1 MVLKWNYKWSS
12 FLIRLGIIYLVQLM
26 IKGFDYSFGHFLDFT
41 FRGIIFSSSF
51 IVFWMII
58 WYLAE
63 WINEKIKYRGE
74 LIKLFINLIIGYAAG
89 FLSNN
94 IYRFGDIYLFDN
106 TETWKDIS
114 IFNPELVIALLL
126 IYMVVYGV
134 YEYLNVKLQ
143 KKDEQLKKEKLQKEN
158 IFAQYQSLKN
168 QIEPHFLFNS
178 LSVLSSIVHT
188 DSDLASDF
196 IVKLS
201 KTMRFIIEKNK
212 FDLVTLKD
220 EMAMVKDYFFLL
232 KTRFNDGI
240 HLQLLNDIE
249 NVNDIYIPPVSI
261 QLLIENAIKH
271 NKLSI
276 AEPIYISICICD
288 NYICVKNTLN
298 KKTEAIDST
307 GIGLN
312 NISKRY
318 ELIANKKVETKE
330 EDNLFIVKLPLLSQE
345 DYENFNY

>member
-1 MVLKWNYKWSS
+1 MILKWNDKISN
-12 FLIRLGIIYLVQLM
+12 FVIRLFIVYMVQLM
-26 IKGFDYSFGHFLDFT
+26 IKGFDYSFGHFFDFT
-41 FRGIIFSSSF
+41 FRGLVFSTTF
-51 IVFWMII
+51 ITFWLLI

-63 WINEKIKYRGE
+63 WVNDRIKHRGE
-74 LIKLFINLIIGYAAG
+74 LVKLLINLMIGYSAG
-89 FLSNN
+89 FVSNN
-94 IYRFGDIYLFDN
+94 IYRFIDVYFFGK

-114 IFNPELVIALLL
+114 IFNPELVVALLM
-126 IYMVVYGV
+126 IYMIVYGV

-188 DSDLASDF
+188 DSNLASEF

-212 FDLVTLKD
+212 FDLVTLND

-249 NVNDIYIPPVSI
+249 NVSDVYIPPVSI

-271 NKLSI
+271 NKLSA
-276 AEPIYISICICD
+276 AEPIHISICICD
-288 NYICVKNTLN
+288 NHICVKNTLN
-298 KKTEAIDST
+298 RKTESIDST

-318 ELIANKKVETKE
+318 ELIANKQVITRE
-330 EDNLFIVKLPLLSQE
+330 EDDLFIVKLPILNQE